1 MVKINKHI
9 SELLHEKE
17 CVIVPDMGAFLN
29 PLVKADNRL
38 SQHLLTPPSKKI
50 AFNVFL
56 NHNDGFLANY
66 IAQQEKMA
74 YSTALK
80 KIREFVDEFHR
91 EVNAGKKFVVEQVGI
106 LYKDGRGNIQFEP
119 GIDTEHVK
127 ESFEISEFQNVP
139 VLRKE
144 IIPEKV
150 KQIEKPNTS
159 LHSETNPQEPAPIGR
174 SKVGL
179 IDKFLL
185 AGSIF
190 IFCMTVYNVFT
201 YKMNFVQVKSNA
213 HKTSANQPD
222 DKRNPLSKSETP
234 FRSMTTSP
242 VIDLVDSS
250 KAIVKKKPVKAN
262 PSMLAGDKEA
272 NKTVDNYFII
282 AGSFRSL
289 ENAKRK
295 LNELKLK
302 GFKNAKLIS
311 DSRSRVLVC
320 YDHFNTLGEANK
332 NLKTWKEQDK
342 DVWIYR
348 R

>member
-1 MVKINKHI
+1 MAKINKYI
-9 SELLHEKE
+9 SELLRDKE

-29 PLVKADNRL
+29 LLVKADSRL
-38 SQHLLTPPSKKI
+38 SQHLLPPPSKKI
-50 AFNVFL
+50 EFNVFL
-56 NHNDGFLANY
+56 NHNDGLLANY

-80 KIREFVDEFHR
+80 EIREFVDEFHR

-106 LYKDGRGNIQFEP
+106 LYKDSRGNIQLEP
-119 GIDTEHVK
+119 GIDAEHVK
-127 ESFEISEFQNVP
+127 KSFEISELQNVP

-144 IIPEKV
+144 INPEKG
-150 KQIEKPNTS
+150 KQLEKPNTF
-159 LHSETNPQEPAPIGR
+159 LHSKTNPQKPPPIKG

-185 AGSIF
+185 AGSII
-190 IFCMTVYNVFT
+190 IFCMTAYNVFT
-201 YKMNFVQVKSNA
+201 YKMNFVRVKPNA

-222 DKRNPLSKSETP
+222 DKRNSLSKSETLV
-234 FRSMTTSP
+234 RSKATSP
-242 VIDLVDSS
+242 AIDLVDTS

-262 PSMLAGDKEA
+262 PSMLSGDMEA

-302 GFKNAKLIS
+302 GYKNAKLIN

-342 DVWIYR
+342 NVWIYSR
-348 R
+348 